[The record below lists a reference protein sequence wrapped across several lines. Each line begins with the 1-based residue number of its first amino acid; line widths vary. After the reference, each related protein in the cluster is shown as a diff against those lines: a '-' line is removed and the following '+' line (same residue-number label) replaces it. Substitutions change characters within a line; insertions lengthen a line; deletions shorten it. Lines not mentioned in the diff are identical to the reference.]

1 MQIKS
6 GKEDAV
12 NYVRWIRNSALGV
25 EIKWGMLFNRGVT
38 KHFLSSHFDNFP
50 FLWEWGGWGSR
61 RPCSRLTVSVTCLL
75 FKAVRCFQ
83 PEKKKKENP
92 QLFLFHPSWAV
103 CPFAVAMTTASLLLL
118 HLDLFPNGEQW
129 MQKIRKWERQVGIKG
144 IRIIYPGE
152 ENAKRWQ
159 LQCSGLLKVTTT
171 EVVPCSG
178 PR

>member
-1 MQIKS
+1 MLRSLMQIKS

-25 EIKWGMLFNRGVT
+25 EIKWGMLFSRGVT

-83 PEKKKKENP
+83 PEKKKREP
-92 QLFLFHPSWAV
+92 STFLISSKLGCLSLCSCYDNSFSPPSSFGSISKWRTMDAKDQK
-103 CPFAVAMTTASLLLL
+103 MGKASR
-118 HLDLFPNGEQW
+118 H
-129 MQKIRKWERQVGIKG
+129 
-144 IRIIYPGE
+144 
-152 ENAKRWQ
+152 
-159 LQCSGLLKVTTT
+159 
-171 EVVPCSG
+171 
-178 PR
+178 